1 MLDTEAFAEFRK
13 ALGYLREGH
22 SDEALPH
29 IQRANQLEEHNPFYR
44 SYLGV
49 ALARAEHKWA
59 EAEILCDKA
68 LRMKRDQPQ
77 LYLNLAEVYVASGR
91 RQDALE
97 TLYMGIRYAQ
107 RDRRLGQ
114 MLSTLSTRR
123 PPVFRFLDRR
133 HFLNRSV
140 GMWRHRMLKLL
151 EGQASTTAT
160 AGVRQ

>member
-13 ALGYLREGH
+13 ALGYLRDNYPEQ
-22 SDEALPH
+22 ALPH
-29 IQRANQLEEHNPFYR
+29 IQRASHLEQHNPFYR

-49 ALARAEHKWA
+49 TLARAEQKYA
-59 EAEILCDKA
+59 EAEELCDKA

-91 RQDALE
+91 KQDALE

-123 PPVFRFLDRR
+123 PPIFTFLDRT
-133 HFLNRSV
+133 HFLNRNF
-140 GMWRHRMLKLL
+140 GMWRHRALKVL
-151 EGQASTTAT
+151 ENQPNTTAT
-160 AGVRQ
+160 AGVR

>member
-13 ALGYLREGH
+13 ALGYLRDG
-22 SDEALPH
+22 SPDDALPH
-29 IQRANQLEEHNPFYR
+29 IRRATELEEHNPFYR

-49 ALARAEHKWA
+49 TLARSEKKWA
-59 EAEILCDKA
+59 EAEMLCDKA

-107 RDRRLGQ
+107 RDRRLGE

-123 PPVFRFLDRR
+123 PPVFTFLDRH
-133 HFLNRSV
+133 HFLNRNI
-140 GMWRHRMLKLL
+140 GMWRHRIFKLL
-151 EGQASTTAT
+151 ENGSNTTAT
-160 AGVRQ
+160 EGVR